1 MARHLIASDAAIRTI
16 KPGDPRKRLND
27 GDGLHL
33 LLFVK
38 GGAHGWRLAYAHEGR
53 RNVISL
59 GTYPD
64 TTLSGARKKA
74 DEARRLLSEGID
86 PSEARKQTRTATV
99 QAHEAERR
107 TDAGLPPVGSFEAV
121 AREWLASVHTAKVS
135 AGHSD
140 RTRLRLEQ
148 NVFPWLGRLPLASV
162 SAPMVL
168 ECLRRVVARGTVETA
183 HRVKDACGQVFRYG
197 IATGHCE
204 RNPAADLRDALPPV
218 RVEHRAAITDPA
230 RVGEL
235 LRALLACTGQP
246 TTQAAL
252 QLAALTFQR
261 PGEIRG
267 ATWAEFDLDAGTWLI
282 PSHRMKRNLQGKATG
297 PDHVVPLSRQAVAV
311 LRALQPLTGS
321 GLLVFPGLRD
331 RARPISD
338 MTMNAALRRLGFDGE
353 EMTAHGFRA
362 MARTM
367 LSERLGIAPEVIEA
381 QLAHSVPDA
390 LGRAYNRT
398 EFTDQRRQM
407 MQAWAD
413 YLDTLRTG
421 AQVIPIRAA

>member
-1 MARHLIASDAAIRTI
+1 M
-16 KPGDPRKRLND
+16 
-27 GDGLHL
+27 
-33 LLFVK
+33 K

-64 TTLSGARKKA
+64 TTLAGARKKA
-74 DEARRLLSEGID
+74 DEARRLLSEGVD
-86 PSEARKQTRTATV
+86 PSEDRKQAKATTA
-99 QAHEAERR
+99 QADEAERR
-107 TDAGLPPVGSFEAV
+107 AYAGLPPLGSFEAM

-140 RTRLRLEQ
+140 RTCLRLEQ

-162 SAPMVL
+162 TAPMIL
-168 ECLRRVVARGTVETA
+168 ECLRRVEGRGAVETA
-183 HRVKDACGQVFRYG
+183 HRVKHACGQVFRYG
-197 IATGHCE
+197 IATEHCD
-204 RNPAADLRDALPPV
+204 RNPAANLRDALRPV
-218 RVEHRAAITDPA
+218 VVEHRAAITDPV

-267 ATWAEFDLDAGTWLI
+267 ATWAEFDLDAATWLI

-297 PDHVVPLSRQAVAV
+297 PDHLVPLSRQAVAV
-311 LRALQPLTGS
+311 LRGLQPLTGA
-321 GLLVFPGLRD
+321 GALVFPGLRD

-338 MTMNAALRRLGFDGE
+338 MTLNAALRRLGYDSDQ
-353 EMTAHGFRA
+353 MTAHGFRA
-362 MARTM
+362 MACTM
-367 LSERLGIAPEVIEA
+367 LSEWLGIAPEVIEA
-381 QLAHSVPDA
+381 QLAHTVPDA

-398 EFTDQRRQM
+398 AFTDQRRQM

-421 AQVIPIRAA
+421 AQVIPCPPAPARGRESEVYAIKPQILH